1 MLTEKQAAAYDLICN
16 AKEGVSKIEGYAGA
30 GKSFVLSKAAAELGK
45 KCLVLTPTNKSAQVL
60 RDKGISAST
69 LHSILYSPRNTLKFK
84 KNDGKMEY
92 HKDADG
98 NFILD
103 DHGEKIPVIESEELA
118 FDFVANPEELKN
130 KIAIIDEA
138 SMLKEQELAD
148 ITSVFDKVVLIG
160 DGMQLPPIKSKDV
173 FAETKTDIFLDE
185 VHRVAKENPIIN
197 LATHIREGGRNFK
210 QFEDGEH
217 LLVANKFHEEVVK
230 NSHKYTH
237 ICYNNNLRRTINAKV
252 RAKLGFTENK
262 IYEGEP
268 VISLSNIRDRTGGF
282 GGKILAFNGEI
293 FSAVKNIGISQD
305 LAGLSIIYV
314 KRATGN
320 VHSFNSFKFWNKDF
334 WKYHDSEKFEQDFVR
349 IWKCLP
355 LKADIYP
362 FDFAYCLTAH
372 KAQGSEFDATM
383 VWDQS
388 SAVRGGIIDQTRW
401 LYTAATRSK
410 EKLVIVK

>member
-16 AKEGVSKIEGYAGA
+16 AKEGISKIEGYAGT
-30 GKSFVLSKAAAELGK
+30 GKSFVLSKAAQELGK

-173 FAETKTDIFLDE
+173 LQKQRLIFSLMKCIVLPKKIQSSIWQLTFA
-185 VHRVAKENPIIN
+185 
-197 LATHIREGGRNFK
+197 REA
-210 QFEDGEH
+210 EI
-217 LLVANKFHEEVVK
+217 
-230 NSHKYTH
+230 S
-237 ICYNNNLRRTINAKV
+237 NNLKMVSICWLLTSSMR
-252 RAKLGFTENK
+252 KL
-262 IYEGEP
+262 
-268 VISLSNIRDRTGGF
+268 
-282 GGKILAFNGEI
+282 
-293 FSAVKNIGISQD
+293 
-305 LAGLSIIYV
+305 
-314 KRATGN
+314 
-320 VHSFNSFKFWNKDF
+320 
-334 WKYHDSEKFEQDFVR
+334 
-349 IWKCLP
+349 
-355 LKADIYP
+355 
-362 FDFAYCLTAH
+362 
-372 KAQGSEFDATM
+372 
-383 VWDQS
+383 
-388 SAVRGGIIDQTRW
+388 
-401 LYTAATRSK
+401 
-410 EKLVIVK
+410 